1 MTDLARKTATR
12 DERNPRRAATQ
23 SVGLDGGPVVASP
36 SDGPL
41 PDRIGNYRIIRV
53 IGRGGMG
60 VVYEAEHSLLGRR
73 VALKT
78 LAPGKVNK
86 RRTARFL
93 GEARTAS
100 TLRHPAIVPV
110 LDAGHDAGQAWLV
123 MELID
128 GPTLDERLQAGPLSP
143 AEAVRTLLPIAR
155 ALAHAHGRQIVH
167 RDVKPG
173 NVLLDGAGNA
183 YLADFGL
190 ACDLMS
196 ADEPSPSHRPMG
208 TLGYTAPE
216 QTRGEAVGPSADVFA
231 FGATLYQCL
240 TGKTPHAAATTF
252 DAHLKLVS
260 SRAAPRP
267 SARNRAV
274 DRQLDALVRRCLAR
288 RPQDRPQDGAALV
301 AALEGWV
308 AARDAR
314 PTSPAAPATSP
325 PATGRRAPV
334 SARFAAAAV
343 GLATAL
349 GLAGEVARR
358 GLELRG
364 SMAQAARADAQQAA
378 AGARSTSGRIAA
390 WDLHLEAHPDDVEA
404 RLTRA
409 TLLRALS
416 RERRVAG
423 DRAAASAAARAAL
436 ADLRA
441 VRGAL
446 GVQGPPDEN
455 GRAEAALAARL
466 LLAEAELARV
476 DLDDVST
483 AEAAYEAL
491 AAGAGPLA
499 DYARARRLHARGDDG
514 GALELLRRVLAV
526 RPDLE
531 AARSLHD
538 LLAPG
543 LAPRVPSAVLTP
555 SQG

>member
-1 MTDLARKTATR
+1 MTLKTATH

-128 GPTLDERLQAGPLSP
+128 GPTLDERIQAGPLSP
-143 AEAVRTLLPIAR
+143 AEAVETLLPIAR

-173 NVLLDGAGNA
+173 NVLLDRAGNA

-208 TLGYTAPE
+208 TLGYTPPE

-252 DAHLKLVS
+252 DAHLQLVS

-308 AARDAR
+308 AATSR
-314 PTSPAAPATSP
+314 PTASPAAPA
-325 PATGRRAPV
+325 AGRRAPV

-349 GLAGEVARR
+349 GLTGEVTRR

-390 WDLHLEAHPDDVEA
+390 WDLHLDAHPDDVEA

-423 DRAAASAAARAAL
+423 DRPAASAAARAAL
-436 ADLRA
+436 ADLRT

-446 GVQGPPDEN
+446 GLQGPPDEN

-499 DYARARRLHARGDDG
+499 DYARARRLHAHGDDG
-514 GALELLRRVLAV
+514 GALELVRRVLAV

-538 LLAPG
+538 LLAPV
-543 LAPRVPSAVLTP
+543 LAPRVPSAVVTP